1 MIMHFSQIE
10 VAKQFLLEVQAL
22 PPLKF
27 LVCIPGWKVGD
38 AEDFS
43 KEGY

>member
-10 VAKQFLLEVQAL
+10 VAKNSSEVQAL

-27 LVCIPGWKVGD
+27 LVCITGWKVGD